1 MLYDTTGSG
10 GAMLGFKDYIINHL
24 LEAKQT
30 RIIIMGGPGSGKS
43 TYSEYLIRH
52 FGIKHIYPGGLLR
65 KEIDKGG
72 PEGMKIK
79 KLLDQGKFAPND
91 VVLKLVKEAL
101 SEDDASKG
109 YVLDGYPRYMQQV
122 RDMEQNG
129 IAYDVVV
136 FLDVSNEEVIR
147 RLTKRGRKDDKPDI
161 INDRIQLYKKET
173 GPAIEHYKK
182 RPGFISIKAEG
193 KEPGDIAKDI
203 IKEIENAI

>member
-1 MLYDTTGSG
+1 MDT
-10 GAMLGFKDYIINHL
+10 FKQYLMAYLN
-24 LEAKQT
+24 EAKQT
-30 RIIIMGGPGSGKS
+30 RVIIMGGPGSGKS
-43 TYSEYLIRH
+43 TYSEYITRH
-52 FGIKHIYPGGLLR
+52 FSIKHIYPGGLLR

-72 PEGMKIK
+72 PDGQMIK
-79 KLLDQGKFAPND
+79 DLLDKGKFAPND
-91 VVLKLVKEAL
+91 IVLKLVKKAL
-101 SEDDASKG
+101 QEKDASKG

-122 RDMEQNG
+122 RDMEKNG

>member
-1 MLYDTTGSG
+1 MDT
-10 GAMLGFKDYIINHL
+10 FKQYLFNFL
-24 LEAKQT
+24 NEAKQT
-30 RIIIMGGPGSGKS
+30 RVIIMGGPGSGKS
-43 TYSEYLIRH
+43 TYSEYITRH
-52 FGIKHIYPGGLLR
+52 FSIKHIYPGGLLR

-72 PEGMKIK
+72 PDGQMIK
-79 KLLDQGKFAPND
+79 DLLDKGKFAPND
-91 VVLKLVKEAL
+91 IVLKLVKKAL
-101 SEDDASKG
+101 QEKDASKG

-122 RDMEQNG
+122 RDMEKNG

>member
-1 MLYDTTGSG
+1 MVQTFVNFL
-10 GAMLGFKDYIINHL
+10 K
-24 LEAKQT
+24 EAKMV
-30 RIIIMGGPGSGKS
+30 RVVIMGGPGSGKS
-43 TYSEYLIRH
+43 TYSEYIIRH

-72 PEGMKIK
+72 PDGQKIK
-79 KLLDQGKFAPND
+79 NLLDQGKFAPNEM
-91 VVLKLVKEAL
+91 VLKLVKKAL
-101 SEDDASKG
+101 QEKDASKG

-136 FLDVSNEEVIR
+136 FLDVSKEEVIR

-173 GPAIEHYKK
+173 GPAIEHFRK
-182 RPGFISIKAEG
+182 RPGFISVKAEG

>member
-1 MLYDTTGSG
+1 MLYDTTGTG
-10 GAMLGFKDYIINHL
+10 DMLGFKDYIINHL
-24 LEAKQT
+24 MEAKQT

-52 FGIKHIYPGGLLR
+52 FGIKHIYPGGMLR

-72 PEGMKIK
+72 ERGQMIK
-79 KLLDQGKFAPND
+79 NLLDQGKFAPND
-91 VVLKLVKEAL
+91 IVLDLIKDAL
-101 SEDDASKG
+101 LEDDAKNG

-122 RDMEQNG
+122 RDMEREK

-136 FLDVSNEEVIR
+136 YLDVSEEEVIK
-147 RLTKRGRKDDKPDI
+147 RLTKRGRKDDKPSTI
-161 INDRIQLYKKET
+161 RSRIALYQRET

-182 RPGFISIKAEG
+182 KPGFISVKAEG

-203 IKEIENAI
+203 IKEIESEL

>member
-1 MLYDTTGSG
+1 MDT
-10 GAMLGFKDYIINHL
+10 FKQYLFNYL
-24 LEAKQT
+24 NEAKQT
-30 RIIIMGGPGSGKS
+30 RVIIMGGPGSGKS
-43 TYSEYLIRH
+43 TYSEYIIRH

-72 PEGMKIK
+72 PDGQKIK
-79 KLLDQGKFAPND
+79 NLLDQGKFAPNET
-91 VVLKLVKEAL
+91 VLKLVKKAL
-101 SEDDASKG
+101 QEKDASKG

-136 FLDVSNEEVIR
+136 FLDVSKEEVIR

-173 GPAIEHYKK
+173 GPAIEHFRK
-182 RPGFISIKAEG
+182 RPGFISVKAEG

>member
-1 MLYDTTGSG
+1 MDT
-10 GAMLGFKDYIINHL
+10 FKQYLFNFL
-24 LEAKQT
+24 NEAKQT
-30 RIIIMGGPGSGKS
+30 RVIIMGGPGSGKS
-43 TYSEYLIRH
+43 TYSEYIIRH

-72 PEGMKIK
+72 PEGQKIK
-79 KLLDQGKFAPND
+79 NLLDQGKFAPND
-91 VVLKLVKEAL
+91 IVLKLVKKAL
-101 SEDDASKG
+101 QEKDASTG
-109 YVLDGYPRYMQQV
+109 YVLDGYPRYMQPV
-122 RDMEQNG
+122 RDMEKNG

>member
-101 SEDDASKG
+101 SLLFFK
-109 YVLDGYPRYMQQV
+109 
-122 RDMEQNG
+122 
-129 IAYDVVV
+129 
-136 FLDVSNEEVIR
+136 
-147 RLTKRGRKDDKPDI
+147 
-161 INDRIQLYKKET
+161 
-173 GPAIEHYKK
+173 
-182 RPGFISIKAEG
+182 
-193 KEPGDIAKDI
+193 
-203 IKEIENAI
+203 

>member
-1 MLYDTTGSG
+1 MDT
-10 GAMLGFKDYIINHL
+10 FKQYLFNYL
-24 LEAKQT
+24 NEAKQT
-30 RIIIMGGPGSGKS
+30 RVIIMGGPGSGKS
-43 TYSEYLIRH
+43 TYSEYIIRH

-72 PEGMKIK
+72 PEGQKIK
-79 KLLDQGKFAPND
+79 NLLDQGKFAPNEM
-91 VVLKLVKEAL
+91 VLKLVKKAL
-101 SEDDASKG
+101 QEKDASKG

-173 GPAIEHYKK
+173 GPAIEHFRKK
-182 RPGFISIKAEG
+182 PGFISVKAEG

>member
-1 MLYDTTGSG
+1 MDT
-10 GAMLGFKDYIINHL
+10 FKQYLFNYL
-24 LEAKQT
+24 NEAKQT
-30 RIIIMGGPGSGKS
+30 RVIIMGGPGSGKS
-43 TYSEYLIRH
+43 TYSEYIIRH

-72 PEGMKIK
+72 PDGQKIK
-79 KLLDQGKFAPND
+79 NLLDQGKFAPNEM
-91 VVLKLVKEAL
+91 VLKLVKKAL
-101 SEDDASKG
+101 QEKDASKG

-173 GPAIEHYKK
+173 GPAIEHFRK
-182 RPGFISIKAEG
+182 RPGFISVKAEG

>member
-72 PEGMKIK
+72 SEGMKIK

-122 RDMEQNG
+122 RDMEREG

-136 FLDVSNEEVIR
+136 YLEVSEEEVIK

-161 INDRIQLYKKET
+161 IRSRIALYEKET
-173 GPAIEHYKK
+173 GPAIEHYRKK
-182 RPGFISIKAEG
+182 TGFISIKAQG

-203 IKEIENAI
+203 IREIESEL

>member
-1 MLYDTTGSG
+1 MVQTFVNFL
-10 GAMLGFKDYIINHL
+10 K
-24 LEAKQT
+24 EAKMV
-30 RIIIMGGPGSGKS
+30 RVVIMGGPGSGKS
-43 TYSEYLIRH
+43 TYSEYIIRH

-72 PEGMKIK
+72 PDGQKIK
-79 KLLDQGKFAPND
+79 NLLDQGKFAPNET
-91 VVLKLVKEAL
+91 VLKLVKKAL
-101 SEDDASKG
+101 QEKDASKG

-136 FLDVSNEEVIR
+136 FLDVSKEEVIR

-173 GPAIEHYKK
+173 GPAIEHFRK
-182 RPGFISIKAEG
+182 RPGFISVKAEG

>member
-1 MLYDTTGSG
+1 MDT
-10 GAMLGFKDYIINHL
+10 FKQYLFNYL
-24 LEAKQT
+24 NEAKQT
-30 RIIIMGGPGSGKS
+30 RVIIMGGPGSGKS
-43 TYSEYLIRH
+43 TYSEYIIRH

-72 PEGMKIK
+72 PEGQKIK
-79 KLLDQGKFAPND
+79 NLLDQGKFAPNET
-91 VVLKLVKEAL
+91 VLKLVKKAL
-101 SEDDASKG
+101 QEKDASKG

-136 FLDVSNEEVIR
+136 FLDVSKEEVIR

-173 GPAIEHYKK
+173 GPAIEHFRK
-182 RPGFISIKAEG
+182 RPGFISVKAEG

>member
-1 MLYDTTGSG
+1 MDT
-10 GAMLGFKDYIINHL
+10 FKQYLFNYL
-24 LEAKQT
+24 NEAKQT
-30 RIIIMGGPGSGKS
+30 RVIIMGGPGSGKS
-43 TYSEYLIRH
+43 TYSEYIIRH

-65 KEIDKGG
+65 KEIDKCG
-72 PEGMKIK
+72 PEGQKIK
-79 KLLDQGKFAPND
+79 NLLDQGKFAPNEM
-91 VVLKLVKEAL
+91 VLKLVKKAL
-101 SEDDASKG
+101 QEKDASKG

-173 GPAIEHYKK
+173 GPAIEHFRK
-182 RPGFISIKAEG
+182 RPGFISVKAEG

>member
-1 MLYDTTGSG
+1 MDT
-10 GAMLGFKDYIINHL
+10 FKQYLFNYL
-24 LEAKQT
+24 NEAKQT
-30 RIIIMGGPGSGKS
+30 RVIIMGGPGSGKS
-43 TYSEYLIRH
+43 TYSEYIIRH

-72 PEGMKIK
+72 PEGQKIK
-79 KLLDQGKFAPND
+79 NLLDQGKFAPNET
-91 VVLKLVKEAL
+91 VLKLVKKAL
-101 SEDDASKG
+101 QEKDASKG

-136 FLDVSNEEVIR
+136 FLDVSKEEVIK

-173 GPAIEHYKK
+173 GPAIEHFRK
-182 RPGFISIKAEG
+182 RPGFISVKAEG

>member
-1 MLYDTTGSG
+1 MDT
-10 GAMLGFKDYIINHL
+10 FKQYLFNFL
-24 LEAKQT
+24 NEAKQT
-30 RIIIMGGPGSGKS
+30 RVIIMGGPGSGKS
-43 TYSEYLIRH
+43 TYSEYIIRH

-72 PEGMKIK
+72 ADGAKIK
-79 KLLDQGKFAPND
+79 NLLDQGKFAPND
-91 VVLKLVKEAL
+91 IVLKLVKKAL
-101 SEDDASKG
+101 QEKDASKG

-122 RDMEQNG
+122 RDMEKNG

-136 FLDVSNEEVIR
+136 FLDVSNEEVIN

-161 INDRIQLYKKET
+161 INDRIKLYKKET